1 MKNRLRILCLTAASA
16 MLLLTASFSPVI
28 AASASSVKSLSENDS
43 LITISVQNMPLG
55 EVLEKIEEDTDLEFK
70 LDEQWKDIPVS
81 VTLDKAPLDKALK
94 RILVNLNNVIIYGSN
109 DQVKIVVFGKAEPG
123 SATGRP
129 AGPPSYAP
137 PLPVP
142 QPPPLPDE
150 NPSVS
155 EESEPEGRTAPEES
169 AETAPAD
176 QEQQPQEAA
185 AEGEGETKTDG
196 AESGAQ
202 TEPAAEGEAPQEGQP
217 AGQQAE

>member
-16 MLLLTASFSPVI
+16 ILLLAAPFSPVR
-28 AASASSVKSLSENDS
+28 AASAPSVKSLSENDS
-43 LITISVQNMPLG
+43 LITMSVQNMPLG
-55 EVLEKIEEDTDLEFK
+55 EVLEKIEAATDLKFK

-94 RILVNLNNVIIYGSN
+94 RILVNLNNVVIYGSN

-129 AGPPSYAP
+129 AGPPSYEQPP
-137 PLPVP
+137 PLPE
-142 QPPPLPDE
+142 PPPLPDE

-155 EESEPEGRTAPEES
+155 EEPEPEDSPATEES
-169 AETAPAD
+169 AETSPAD
-176 QEQQPQEAA
+176 QEQQTQEAA
-185 AEGEGETKTDG
+185 AEGKSETNG
-196 AESGAQ
+196 AESAAQ
-202 TEPAAEGEAPQEGQP
+202 KEPTAEGVAPQEGQP